1 MLHMVWDE
9 LLHPIYVDGL
19 LHQICSGMPV
29 YSTSMLPTS
38 APMSHTVWDELL
50 HPICVDKLLHLI
62 CVDEY
67 LHPIPIRSNVP
78 VHLASMLPTSASML
92 HTVWG
97 ELLHPI
103 ISYRSLAEEFHR
115 YFQLIYIYFLIS
127 PSQKTFILSFRPS
140 TLKFLQSSLGN
151 KNTIQ

>member
-1 MLHMVWDE
+1 
-9 LLHPIYVDGL
+9 
-19 LHQICSGMPV
+19 MPV

-50 HPICVDKLLHLI
+50 HLICVGKLLHPICVY
-62 CVDEY
+62 EY

-78 VHLASMLPTSASML
+78 MLPTSASML

-115 YFQLIYIYFLIS
+115 YFQLIYICFLIS
-127 PSQKTFILSFRPS
+127 PSQKTFRPS
-140 TLKFLQSSLGN
+140 TLKFLSAPCKGISFTLSAVKFKKHTIISLSFIH
-151 KNTIQ
+151 TETCQ